1 MLLRFACKGSLRD
14 YLNLRGGR
22 RWTGAA
28 PGREQVGISP
38 HLTMP
43 TPPSFRSPPETLI
56 SHRLTPVGMV
66 PTKRNIPCLD
76 LKDGRVVKGTHFTD
90 LCDAGDPVALARR
103 YDEQG
108 ADELVFLDIAASK
121 EHRGTIIDVIRRASD
136 QLALPFTVGGGI
148 RTIDDMQQ
156 ILGAGADKVSINSS
170 AVENP
175 ELISRGAERFG
186 AQAIVVAIDVR
197 RNYAV
202 EPGKKPIAL
211 ADGREC
217 WYEVV
222 THGGSRATG
231 RDAVAWAREAE
242 ERGAGEILLTSM
254 ETDGTKDGFD
264 IPITAAVATAV
275 GIPVVASGGV
285 GTLEHFYEGFAEGK
299 ADACLAASVFHY
311 GVFAIR
317 EVKEYLAGRGIPVR
331 R

>member
-1 MLLRFACKGSLRD
+1 MLA
-14 YLNLRGGR
+14 
-22 RWTGAA
+22 
-28 PGREQVGISP
+28 
-38 HLTMP
+38 
-43 TPPSFRSPPETLI
+43 
-56 SHRLTPVGMV
+56 
-66 PTKRNIPCLD
+66 KRIIPCLD
-76 LKDGRVVKGTHFTD
+76 VDKGRVVKGVNFVN
-90 LCDAGDPVALARR
+90 LIDAGDPVENGKF
-103 YDEQG
+103 YDSEG
-108 ADELVFLDIAASK
+108 ADELVFLDITASSD
-121 EHRGTIIDVIRRASD
+121 RRDIILDMVKKVAEEVHI
-136 QLALPFTVGGGI
+136 PFTVGGGI